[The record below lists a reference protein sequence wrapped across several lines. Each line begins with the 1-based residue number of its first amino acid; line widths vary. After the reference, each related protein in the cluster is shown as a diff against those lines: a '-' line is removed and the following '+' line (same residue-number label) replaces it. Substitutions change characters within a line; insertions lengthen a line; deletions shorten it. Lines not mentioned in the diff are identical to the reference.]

1 MINLK
6 RTFVLMMLIGFVLGF
21 SGFVFAADNT
31 VKININTASADEL
44 TQLKGVG
51 PKLAAGIVAHR
62 EANGP
67 FKTVEDIVNVKGI
80 GPKILADNT
89 AILTVGAPVVPAP
102 MPVPVPKP

>member
-1 MINLK
+1 MMTNLK
-6 RTFVLMMLIGFVLGF
+6 RMFVLMTVIGLVLGF
-21 SGFVFAADNT
+21 SGFVFAADDT

-51 PKLAAGIVAHR
+51 PKLAAGIVAYR

-80 GPKILADNT
+80 GPKILADN
-89 AILTVGAPVVPAP
+89 AAMLTVGAPVVPAP
-102 MPVPVPKP
+102 VPAPKP